1 MSNIEKWGNH
11 KIQIEILTPVII
23 NSGDYYEYGELLF
36 DKGQLFKINVN
47 NLIKIMNDSNRNEY
61 IDFVTKGLSTRDD
74 KYHKSVNSIVL
85 DTIKENPDK
94 KNLIFSRPIGVLPS
108 GDTFLKEKP
117 FQEIEKTCI
126 KKINDKPYIPGSSLK
141 GALRTAIIQSI
152 LNSSNFNREDYVN
165 PYNNRYIKTKT
176 FESKIMKVKENPKY
190 DPFKYIKVSDFEFDD
205 FKSKNYVGEVQ
216 ISTKGKPLSV
226 YTTMTESACFNNNKV
241 TLSGTISISSKLE
254 LNKLLTKFNQ
264 IQNILD
270 VVNDFYIDNFN
281 NKASKLPV
289 ATKNSMQKLIS
300 DNLTQGKGLIKLG
313 RFSGI
318 ENTTYNIVQDQ
329 SINIKNH
336 NENINIEGGASFA
349 TIERKYLPG
358 YCLLREI

>member
-1 MSNIEKWGNH
+1 MSNIEKWTNH

-23 NSGDYYEYGELLF
+23 NSGDYYEYGELF
-36 DKGQLFKINVN
+36 FISGQLFKINVN
-47 NLIKIMNDSNRNEY
+47 NLIKIMSDSNRNEY
-61 IDFVTKGLSTRDD
+61 IEFVTKGISTRDK
-74 KYHKSVNSIVL
+74 KYHKSAQDIVIE
-85 DTIKENPDK
+85 TIKANPDK
-94 KNLIFSRPIGVLPS
+94 QNLIFSRPLGVLPS
-108 GDTFLKEKP
+108 GKTFLYEKP
-117 FQEIEKTCI
+117 FQEIEKSCV

-141 GALRTAIIQSI
+141 GALRTAIIQSMFNPLD
-152 LNSSNFNREDYVN
+152 LNRNDYVN
-165 PYNNRYIKTKT
+165 SYNHKYVRTSS
-176 FESKIMKVKENPKY
+176 FESKVMRVQENAKY

-205 FKSKNYVGEVQ
+205 FKSKNNVGEVQ

-254 LNKLLTKFNQ
+254 SNNLLSKFNQ

-289 ATKNSMQKLIS
+289 ETKNSMSKLIS
-300 DNLTQGKGLIKLG
+300 DNLTQDKGLIKLG

-318 ENTTYNIVQDQ
+318 ENITYNIVQDQ
-329 SINIKNH
+329 SINRKIH
-336 NENINIEGGASFA
+336 NENINIEGGESFA

-358 YCLLREI
+358 YCLLKEV